1 VTRSTVA
8 AAQVTVSRKLPV
20 ATGRRLSFG
29 DLVAGSADV
38 PIRNERA
45 ARTLQ
50 AAYDETR
57 SELRSLTAEED
68 ARVPS
73 AFGDFSN

>member
-50 AAYDETR
+50 AVYDETR

-73 AFGDFSN
+73 AFSDFSN